1 MIRKTNTPLYWL
13 AGALCLGSATLAQA
27 LPVAPRSGDIQI
39 DGRLD
44 EPAWAAVS
52 SSEPFRW
59 IKEWAP
65 QDGRAPAPTTFKML
79 HDSEAVYLGITCH
92 EPNMATLK
100 DTPEARDGSIFA
112 RDCIEIFLNPEG
124 KGVTYYQFALSAGN
138 DQWDNYFIEGG
149 QTTIGEYS
157 SVWESAVYKGTD
169 FWSVEVRIPLAAFF
183 HTEPEAF
190 GTEWQVN
197 VGRERQ
203 LEAGGR
209 ELTTWSPLSFAF
221 NEIKQWRKIGGL
233 PSKRPEQ
240 DIAILGTDIHVL
252 NESEKGLDAVCTLR
266 IRTGPAA
273 VGAYKLSITDAD
285 DTLVSE
291 HRINLL
297 KGERPVQ
304 IDGIRF
310 RKTGRALLKIEL
322 ETPQGQWINGAYA
335 STRIDYEKLTT
346 MLDEPF
352 YRNSFYPGQDSSR
365 IAGTVT
371 INLAPSRL
379 ERATLDIELRQ
390 GDQMIAK
397 TRNDAQQRTNAFS
410 LSTPELAVGQYE
422 LVTRLHADQ
431 KLLAENKIEIAKL
444 ASPTGSCVYIDQD
457 LNTVFNGETLFV
469 RGFMGGPGWIFS
481 QALLD
486 TYGEQATSPYVN
498 QLGGSHWLHAE
509 RFDATEKA
517 SGRIRLDV
525 KPSQKVFDTMRKV
538 IESNKDRT
546 DFWFYYLADEPE
558 CRNLSPVYLR
568 HQYEFARRLDPYHP
582 VMIITRD
589 PARYVGCA
597 DILNPHPYLGP
608 TVDDQGHRTMRSPKK
623 VREVIRTVIE
633 AGNRRIA
640 PWCTPQA
647 FSYKMVDSRADFPN
661 FTEFNCMVFTAIANG
676 AKGITPWTYRSIVN
690 SLDLR
695 LGYNVIYETLAALD
709 AFLIA
714 PGSGAPVQV
723 TAPDD
728 GVDVLIKPSGDAW
741 LVLTVNLLDK
751 PVAAHIE
758 SPVLK
763 SLEQLHG
770 FRDAGN
776 PKVTDG
782 TIDLKF
788 EPYQVRLFTYPAP
801 TNQLTT
807 FAEEKAVIERA
818 KDALRKPGNILY
830 GKGSEIEWDASDTYI
845 KTRTLGSLTDG
856 LCDTLGWMDVQA
868 RVSPAWLEM
877 LFPTFVPKFRTAKIY
892 SSTISDL
899 DFLIW
904 KGGEWKKVGEVRG
917 NEAPVITLDFTETLS
932 TVKIRLVM
940 HKTRPGTKAELYEI
954 ELYP

>member
-1 MIRKTNTPLYWL
+1 MIHKTNAPIHLL
-13 AGALCLGSATLAQA
+13 AGAICLASATLAQA
-27 LPVAPRSGDIQI
+27 LPVAPRTGEIHL

-44 EPAWAAVS
+44 EPAWEAVS

-92 EPNMATLK
+92 EPSMATLQ

-124 KGVTYYQFALSAGN
+124 SGVTYYQFALSAGN

-157 SVWESAVYKGTD
+157 SVWDSAVYKGAD
-169 FWSVEVRIPLAAFF
+169 FWSVEVRIPLATFF
-183 HTEPEAF
+183 HTEPDAF
-190 GTEWQVN
+190 GAEWQVN

-203 LEAGGR
+203 LETGGR

-221 NEIKQWRKIGGL
+221 NEIQQWRKIGGL
-233 PSKRPEQ
+233 PSKQPER
-240 DIAILGTDIHVL
+240 DIAFLGTDIQVV
-252 NESEKGLDAVCTLR
+252 NQSEEELDAVCTLR
-266 IRTGPAA
+266 MRTGRAA
-273 VGAYKLSITDAD
+273 AGAYNLTITDAGD
-285 DTLVSE
+285 KLISKR
-291 HRINLL
+291 HIKLL
-297 KGERPVQ
+297 EGERTVHV
-304 IDGIRF
+304 DGIRF
-310 RKTGRALLKIEL
+310 RQTGRTLLKLEL
-322 ETPQGQWINGAYA
+322 ETPQGQWVNGAYV
-335 STRIDYEKLTT
+335 STRIDYENLTVI
-346 MLDEPF
+346 LDEPF
-352 YRNSFYPGQDSSR
+352 YRNNFYPGQDSSR
-365 IAGTVT
+365 ITGTVM
-371 INLAPSRL
+371 INLATSHL
-379 ERATLDIELRQ
+379 AQATLAVELHQ
-390 GDQMIAK
+390 GDRIVAK
-397 TRNDAQQRTNAFS
+397 SRNDARQRTNTFL
-410 LSTPELAVGQYE
+410 LSTPELAIGQYE
-422 LVTRLHADQ
+422 LVTQLHTGQ
-431 KLLAENKIEIAKL
+431 KLLAEGKTEVAKL
-444 ASPTGSCVYIDQD
+444 ASPTGSCVYIDRD
-457 LNTVFNGETLFV
+457 LNTVFNGEPLFV
-469 RGFMGGPGWIFS
+469 RSFMGGPGWIFS

-486 TYGEQATSPYVN
+486 AYGEEATSPFVN

-509 RFDATEKA
+509 RFDTTEKA

-525 KPSQKVFDTMRKV
+525 KPSQKVFDTMREV
-538 IESNKDRT
+538 IEANKDRP

-568 HQYEFARRLDPYHP
+568 HQYEFARRLDPFHP

-661 FTEFNCMVFTAIANG
+661 FTEFNCMIFTAIANG

-695 LGYNVIYETLAALD
+695 LGYDVIYETLAALES
-709 AFLIA
+709 FLIH

-741 LVLTVNLLDK
+741 LVLAVNLLDS
-751 PVAAHIE
+751 PTTAHIE
-758 SPVLK
+758 SSVLK

-770 FRDAGN
+770 FRDSEN
-776 PKVTDG
+776 PKVLG
-782 TIDLKF
+782 GMIDLKF
-788 EPYQVRLFTYPAP
+788 EPYQVRLFTHPVQ
-801 TNQLTT
+801 TNAFST

-818 KDALRKPGNILY
+818 KDALRKPGNILF
-830 GKGSEIEWDASDTYI
+830 GKGSEIEWDASDTYM

-856 LCDTLGWMDVQA
+856 LCDTLGWMDVRR

-904 KGGEWKKVGEVRG
+904 KAGEWKKIGEVRD
-917 NEAPVITLDFTETLS
+917 NQESVITLNFPETLS

-940 HKTRPGTKAELYEI
+940 HKTRSGTKAELYEI